1 MIANKEQTASDLLQE
16 KNLRPQAVL
25 ENYLSVAMNLRECS
39 LITIPAEFPDADA
52 IARAID
58 LACVHDCRRI
68 ISETNIGKRAK
79 LIQKFKNKLRK
90 VCREK
95 TGNSPSYMS
104 HVAWVSRLGLQVFEV
119 EVRPTIWEL
128 FFCNDMDARRR
139 LEELSTVRA
148 SFREKFLRDAHEPL
162 PRSVLAYPEE
172 YLPDYVLRIGE
183 LLGYPKCCSEEY
195 VQGRRKGNVLA
206 EERASR
212 QIKVGRAESVQPEP
226 FVYFVKDFIPCT
238 PTCSNAAAI
247 GRRLYEEFSRF
258 DNKLGEFYTQCLK
271 ANLASI
277 ESCAERIE
285 AHKEKMK
292 AQAQQLGIQSLR

>member
-79 LIQKFKNKLRK
+79 LIQEFKNKLRK

>member
-79 LIQKFKNKLRK
+79 LIQEFKNKLRK

-95 TGNSPSYMS
+95 TGNSPSYKS
-104 HVAWVSRLGLQVFEV
+104 HVTWVSRLKLQVFEV

-128 FFCNDMDARRR
+128 FFYNDIDARRR

-148 SFREKFLRDAHEPL
+148 SFREKFLREVREPL
-162 PRSVLAYPEE
+162 PRSVAAYPEE
-172 YLPDYVLRIGE
+172 YSPDYVLRIGE

-195 VQGRRKGNVLA
+195 VQGRRKGSVLA

-212 QIKVGRAESVQPEP
+212 QIRIGKAEGVQPEP
-226 FVYFVKDFIPCT
+226 LAYFVKDFIPCT
-238 PTCSNAAAI
+238 PTCSDAAAI
-247 GRRLYEEFSRF
+247 GRGLYEKFNSFDSR
-258 DNKLGEFYTQCLK
+258 LGEFYIQCLK
-271 ANLASI
+271 ANVASV

-292 AQAQQLGIQSLR
+292 AQAQQLGIQSPR